1 MEQPKITLMAL
12 NFDPVIPPFSPCQSS
27 SRPNHTRGRATA
39 MAAQFLLR
47 SMVLLAILACLSLAM
62 PATAAAV
69 PQPEPE
75 VKPSDTD
82 ALTIFRHGA
91 DAHGILAANWSTG
104 DACAGRWTGVAC
116 SADGR
121 RVTSLSLPSL
131 DLRGPLDPLSHLGEL
146 RALDLRGN
154 RLNGTLDALLLGVPN
169 LALLYL
175 SHNDLSG
182 EIPAA
187 VARLRGLLRV
197 DLADNSLSGPVPA
210 AALANLTGLLTLKL
224 QDNLLTGLLPDVAA
238 ALPHLAEFN
247 ASNNQ
252 LSGRV
257 PDAMRA
263 KFGLASFA
271 GNAGLCGPAP
281 PLPACSFLPREP
293 APTPPSV
300 PSSSSQSVVPSN
312 PAASS
317 SSSSV
322 ASSSPALATPESLRG
337 AGKGGLST
345 GAIAGIAVGNALV
358 FFALVSLLVACCC
371 CRRDGGGEPA
381 KKRKRRRRVGLE
393 EGDGAPFGH
402 HLKGEQPARPGSA
415 GRCSDGGDS
424 DGARSKLVFFG
435 VDGDGSECDGSDG
448 DGDSDGAAGRKAKRA
463 RAPASHQQQ
472 VRPSRFQL
480 EELLRASAE
489 MVGRG
494 SLGTVYRA
502 VLGDGRMV
510 AVKRLRDANPC
521 ARDEF
526 HRYMDL
532 IGRLRHPN
540 LVPLRAFYYAKQE
553 KLLIYDY
560 LPNGNLHD
568 RLHCHRM
575 SGEAPLDWTTR
586 VRLLL
591 GAARGLACIH
601 REYRASGV
609 PHGNVKSTNVL
620 IDKGGAARVADF
632 GLALLLSPAHA
643 IARLGGY
650 MAPEQADGKRLSQEA
665 DVYSF
670 GVLVLEALTGK
681 APAQHLPPLPD
692 AGGGGGD
699 AAQRRDKK
707 GGAAAT
713 AAAVSLP
720 EWVRSV
726 VREEWTA
733 EVFDVELLRYRDIEE
748 EMVAMLHV
756 GLACVAQRPEQR
768 PAMADVVRMIE
779 SVPVDQSPMPEED
792 RDVSVT
798 SPSIGIT
805 TDDGDG
811 RLSY

>member
-1 MEQPKITLMAL
+1 MA
-12 NFDPVIPPFSPCQSS
+12 F
-27 SRPNHTRGRATA
+27 
-39 MAAQFLLR
+39 
-47 SMVLLAILACLSLAM
+47 LACLSLA
-62 PATAAAV
+62 AAAAAGAV

-104 DACAGRWTGVAC
+104 DACAGRWTGVGC

-131 DLRGPLDPLSHLGEL
+131 DLRGPLDPLSHLAEL

-154 RLNGTLDALLLGVPN
+154 RLNGTLDALLRGVPN
-169 LALLYL
+169 LVLLYL
-175 SHNDLSG
+175 SHNDISG
-182 EIPAA
+182 AIPDAI
-187 VARLRGLLRV
+187 ARLPRLVRV
-197 DLADNSLSGPVPA
+197 DVADNSLSGPIPA
-210 AALANLTGLLTLKL
+210 AAALGKLTGLLTLKL
-224 QDNLLTGLLPDVAA
+224 QDNLLTGLLPDVTA
-238 ALPHLAEFN
+238 ALPRLAEFN

-263 KFGLASFA
+263 RFGLASFA

-281 PLPACSFLPREP
+281 PLPPCSFLPREP
-293 APTPPSV
+293 APTPPSSV
-300 PSSSSQSVVPSN
+300 PSSLVPSN

-317 SSSSV
+317 TV
-322 ASSSPALATPESLRG
+322 ASSSPALATPESL
-337 AGKGGLST
+337 GKAGLSP
-345 GAIAGIAVGNALV
+345 GAIAGIAVGNALF
-358 FFALVSLLVACCC
+358 FFALASLLVACCC
-371 CRRDGGGEPA
+371 CGKGSGEPGGA
-381 KKRKRRRRVGLE
+381 KKRKRRGRVGLE
-393 EGDGAPFGH
+393 DGDGMLFGH

-415 GRCSDGGDS
+415 GRGSDGGDS

-435 VDGDGSECDGSDG
+435 ADE
-448 DGDSDGAAGRKAKRA
+448 RR
-463 RAPASHQQQ
+463 
-472 VRPSRFQL
+472 SRFQL

-532 IGRLRHPN
+532 IGRLRHPH

-568 RLHCHRM
+568 RLHGHKM
-575 SGEAPLDWTTR
+575 TGESALDWTTR

-601 REYRASGV
+601 REYRTSGV
-609 PHGNVKSTNVL
+609 PHGNIKSTNVL
-620 IDKGGAARVADF
+620 LDAGGAARVADF

-650 MAPEQADGKRLSQEA
+650 MAPEQADNKRLSQEA

-670 GVLVLEALTGK
+670 GVLVLEALTGRSP
-681 APAQHLPPLPD
+681 AAQHPHPLPD
-692 AGGGGGD
+692 AAD
-699 AAQRRDKK
+699 AQRRDKK
-707 GGAAAT
+707 SSAAA
-713 AAAVSLP
+713 AASLP

-756 GLACVAQRPEQR
+756 ALACVAPQPEQR
-768 PAMADVVRMIE
+768 PSIGDVVRMIE

-792 RDVSVT
+792 DRDVSVT
-798 SPSIGIT
+798 SPSIGVT
-805 TDDGDG
+805 TDDGGG

>member
-1 MEQPKITLMAL
+1 MPILL
-12 NFDPVIPPFSPCQSS
+12 HSPPRRHPRPQLPSS
-27 SRPNHTRGRATA
+27 A
-39 MAAQFLLR
+39 MSVRFLLH
-47 SMVLLAILACLSLAM
+47 SAAFLAILAAAT
-62 PATAAAV
+62 PAALPEPEPV
-69 PQPEPE
+69 PEPE

-91 DAHGILAANWSTG
+91 DAHGILSANWSTG
-104 DACAGRWTGVAC
+104 DACAGRWLGVGC
-116 SADGR
+116 SPDGR
-121 RVTSLSLPSL
+121 RVTSLTLPSL

-154 RLNGTLDALLLGVPN
+154 RLHGTLDSLLRGTPGLV
-169 LALLYL
+169 LLYL
-175 SHNDLSG
+175 SRNDVSG
-182 EIPAA
+182 PVPADA
-187 VARLRGLLRV
+187 LACLTRLVRL
-197 DLADNSLSGPVPA
+197 DLADNSLSGGIPSA
-210 AALANLTGLLTLKL
+210 AVFAGLTALVTLRL

-238 ALPHLAEFN
+238 ALPRLAEFN
-247 ASNNQ
+247 VSNNQ

-257 PDAMRA
+257 PDAMHAR
-263 KFGLASFA
+263 FGVAAFA
-271 GNAGLCGPAP
+271 GNAGLCGPAL
-281 PLPACSFLPREP
+281 PLPPCSFLPREP
-293 APTPPSV
+293 APMPPS
-300 PSSSSQSVVPSN
+300 SSVVPSN

-317 SSSSV
+317 SV
-322 ASSSPALATPESLRG
+322 ATSSPALATPESLGG
-337 AGKGGLST
+337 ARNRNKGGLSP
-345 GAIAGIAVGNALV
+345 GAVAGIAVGNAL
-358 FFALVSLLVACCC
+358 FFLALASLLVACCC
-371 CRRDGGGEPA
+371 CGRGNGGEPA
-381 KKRKRRRRVGLE
+381 AAKKRKKRGRVGLE
-393 EGDGAPFGH
+393 DGGGALFG
-402 HLKGEQPARPGSA
+402 HLKGEQQQPGRP
-415 GRCSDGGDS
+415 CSDGGDS

-435 VDGDGSECDGSDG
+435 TDGGEAGEDEDD
-448 DGDSDGAAGRKAKRA
+448 DSDGSAAG
-463 RAPASHQQQ
+463 APLTSHLQQQ
-472 VRPSRFQL
+472 GRRGSRFQL

-532 IGRLRHPN
+532 IGRLRHPH
-540 LVPLRAFYYAKQE
+540 LVPLRAFYYARQE

-568 RLHCHRM
+568 RVHGHKM
-575 SGEAPLDWTTR
+575 SGESALDWTTR

-601 REYRASGV
+601 REYRTSGV

-620 IDKGGAARVADF
+620 IDKDGAARVADF

-650 MAPEQADGKRLSQEA
+650 MAPEQADNKRLSQEA

-681 APAQHLPPLPD
+681 APAQHLQPAAPAPPD
-692 AGGGGGD
+692 AH
-699 AAQRRDKK
+699 KE
-707 GGAAAT
+707 GAAAGVT
-713 AAAVSLP
+713 AMSLP

-748 EMVAMLHV
+748 EMVALLHV
-756 GLACVAQRPEQR
+756 ALACVAPRPDQRPS
-768 PAMADVVRMIE
+768 MGDVVRMIE
-779 SVPVDQSPMPEED
+779 SVPVEQSPAPEEED

-798 SPSIGIT
+798 SPSVGVT

-811 RLSY
+811 RLSIRCPAQILCSCV

>member
-1 MEQPKITLMAL
+1 MAML
-12 NFDPVIPPFSPCQSS
+12 L
-27 SRPNHTRGRATA
+27 
-39 MAAQFLLR
+39 LLR
-47 SMVLLAILACLSLAM
+47 SLEFLAIMAVASSLAM
-62 PATAAAV
+62 PVAAAAAV

-82 ALTIFRHGA
+82 ALTIFRNGA
-91 DAHGILAANWSTG
+91 DAHGILAANWSTSN
-104 DACAGRWTGVAC
+104 ACAGGWIGVGC
-116 SADGR
+116 SGDGR

-154 RLNGTLDALLLGVPN
+154 RLNGTLDTLLLGVPN
-169 LALLYL
+169 LKLLYL
-175 SHNDLSG
+175 SHNDISG
-182 EIPAA
+182 AIPDAI
-187 VARLRGLLRV
+187 ARLLRLLRL
-197 DLADNSLSGPVPA
+197 DLADNSLRGAIPA

-224 QDNLLTGLLPDVAA
+224 QDNLLTGLLPDVTA
-238 ALPHLAEFN
+238 ALPRLAEFN

-271 GNAGLCGPAP
+271 GNAGLCGLAP
-281 PLPACSFLPREP
+281 PLPACSFMPREP
-293 APTPPSV
+293 APTSPSV
-300 PSSSSQSVVPSN
+300 PSSQQSVVPSN

-317 SSSSV
+317 SSV
-322 ASSSPALATPESLRG
+322 ASSSPALAKPESQSRDG
-337 AGKGGLST
+337 PSKGGLST
-345 GAIAGIAVGNALV
+345 GAIAGIVVGNAL
-358 FFALVSLLVACCC
+358 FLFAMLSLLVAYCCC
-371 CRRDGGGEPA
+371 STTGGESGGEPP
-381 KKRKRRRRVGLE
+381 KKRKRGGRVGLE
-393 EGDGAPFGH
+393 DDDDGGMFGH
-402 HLKGEQPARPGSA
+402 GKGVQPGRPGSA
-415 GRCSDGGDS
+415 GMRSDDGGDS

-435 VDGDGSECDGSDG
+435 VDGGEDDDDDGGGSD
-448 DGDSDGAAGRKAKRA
+448 SSAGRRA
-463 RAPASHQQQ
+463 TGGGWTAAPHQPQGG
-472 VRPSRFQL
+472 RRRSRFAL

-502 VLGDGRMV
+502 VLSDGRMV

-568 RLHCHRM
+568 RLHGHRM
-575 SGEAPLDWTTR
+575 SGESPLDWTTR

-591 GAARGLACIH
+591 GAARGLACVH
-601 REYRASGV
+601 REYRTSAI

-620 IDKGGAARVADF
+620 LDKNGVACVADF

-650 MAPEQADGKRLSQEA
+650 IAPEQEDNKRLSQEA

-681 APAQHLPPLPD
+681 VPAQYPQPSPVAAAD
-692 AGGGGGD
+692 AAGD
-699 AAQRRDKK
+699 AQRKDKRCS
-707 GGAAAT
+707 T
-713 AAAVSLP
+713 VVSLP

-733 EVFDVELLRYRDIEE
+733 EVFDVELLRYKDIEE

-756 GLACVAQRPEQR
+756 ALACVTPQPEQR
-768 PAMADVVRMIE
+768 PSMADVVRMIE
-779 SVPVDQSPMPEED
+779 SIPVDQSPFLEED
-792 RDVSVT
+792 RDIST
-798 SPSIGIT
+798 MSPSIGIT

-811 RLSY
+811 RLSC

>member
-1 MEQPKITLMAL
+1 M
-12 NFDPVIPPFSPCQSS
+12 PV
-27 SRPNHTRGRATA
+27 R
-39 MAAQFLLR
+39 FLQLH
-47 SMVLLAILACLSLAM
+47 SMGFLLAILAACLSLTL
-62 PATAAAV
+62 PTTAAEV

-82 ALTIFRHGA
+82 ALTIFRRGA
-91 DAHGILAANWSTG
+91 DAHGILAANWTTG
-104 DACAGRWTGVAC
+104 DACAGRWTGVTC

-121 RVTSLSLPSL
+121 RVVALSLPSL
-131 DLRGPLDPLSHLGEL
+131 DLRGPLDPLGHLAEL

-154 RLNGTLDALLLGVPN
+154 RLNGTLDALLRGAPN

-175 SHNDLSG
+175 SRNEVSG
-182 EIPAA
+182 EIPSAA
-187 VARLRGLLRV
+187 VARLVRLARL
-197 DLADNSLSGPVPA
+197 DLADNSLRGPVPPP
-210 AALANLTGLLTLKL
+210 AALAKLRGLLTLRI
-224 QDNLLTGLLPDVAA
+224 QDNLLTGPVPDLAA
-238 ALPHLAEFN
+238 ALPGLAEFN

-263 KFGLASFA
+263 RFGASSFT

-281 PLPACSFLPREP
+281 PLRPCSFLPNQP
-293 APTPPSV
+293 APTPPSSV
-300 PSSSSQSVVPSN
+300 AASSVVPSN

-317 SSSSV
+317 SDSV
-322 ASSSPALATPESLRG
+322 ASSSPALATPESLSG
-337 AGKGGLST
+337 AGNGKQGGLSP
-345 GAIAGIAVGNALV
+345 GAIAGIAAGNAL
-358 FFALVSLLVACCC
+358 FFLALASLLVVCCC
-371 CRRDGGGEPA
+371 CRQQGN
-381 KKRKRRRRVGLE
+381 KKRTRRRGRVGLE
-393 EGDGAPFGH
+393 DGGLFGGHTMKGD
-402 HLKGEQPARPGSA
+402 QPHRLGSA
-415 GRCSDGGDS
+415 GMCSDGGDS

-435 VDGDGSECDGSDG
+435 ADD
-448 DGDSDGAAGRKAKRA
+448 DGAADDDGGRDDGLALTTHLRE
-463 RAPASHQQQ
+463 RTQ
-472 VRPSRFQL
+472 RWSRFQL

-502 VLGDGRMV
+502 ALGDGRMV

-532 IGRLRHPN
+532 IGRLRHPH

-568 RLHCHRM
+568 RLHGV
-575 SGEAPLDWTTR
+575 SGREAPLDWTTR

-601 REYRASGV
+601 GEYRASGI
-609 PHGNVKSTNVL
+609 PHGNIKSTNIL
-620 IDKGGAARVADF
+620 LDKDGAARVADF

-650 MAPEQADGKRLSQEA
+650 MAPEQSGNNKRLSQEA

-670 GVLVLEALTGK
+670 GVLVLETLTGK
-681 APAQHLPPLPD
+681 SPTTAQHLQAPPPVPD
-692 AGGGGGD
+692 ANNP
-699 AAQRRDKK
+699 RSKK
-707 GGAAAT
+707 G
-713 AAAVSLP
+713 VMSLP

-756 GLACVAQRPEQR
+756 GLACVAEVPEQR
-768 PAMADVVRMIE
+768 PVMEDVVRMVE
-779 SVPVDQSPMPEED
+779 SVPVDQSPAPED

-798 SPSIGIT
+798 SPSVGVT
-805 TDDGDG
+805 TDDGGGDG
-811 RLSY
+811 RLSYY

>member
-1 MEQPKITLMAL
+1 MAL
-12 NFDPVIPPFSPCQSS
+12 
-27 SRPNHTRGRATA
+27 R
-39 MAAQFLLR
+39 FLVV
-47 SMVLLAILACLSLAM
+47 MGFFF
-62 PATAAAV
+62 AAAAAAAA
-69 PQPEPE
+69 PRPEPE

-82 ALTIFRHGA
+82 ALAMFRRAA
-91 DAHGILAANWSTG
+91 DAHGILAGNWTTP
-104 DACAGRWTGVAC
+104 DACAGRWTGVGC
-116 SADGR
+116 SSDGR
-121 RVTSLSLPSL
+121 RVTSLSLASL
-131 DLRGPLDPLSHLGEL
+131 DLRGSLDPLSHLGEL

-154 RLNGTLDALLLGVPN
+154 RLNGTLDALLRGAPN
-169 LALLYL
+169 LRLLYL
-175 SHNDLSG
+175 SRNDLSG
-182 EIPAA
+182 A
-187 VARLRGLLRV
+187 VPDALARLAGLVRL
-197 DLADNSLSGPVPA
+197 DLADNSLRGPIPA
-210 AALANLTGLLTLKL
+210 AALANLTALLTLRL

-238 ALPHLAEFN
+238 ALPRLADFN

-257 PDAMRA
+257 PDAVRA

-271 GNAGLCGPAP
+271 GNAGLCGLAP
-281 PLPACSFLPREP
+281 PLPSCSFVPREP
-293 APTPPSV
+293 APTSPSATT
-300 PSSSSQSVVPSN
+300 PDSPSSQSVVPSN

-322 ASSSPALATPESLRG
+322 ASSSPALATPEG
-337 AGKGGLST
+337 GTAKGGLST
-345 GAIAGIAVGNALV
+345 GAIAGIAVGNGLFLLAL
-358 FFALVSLLVACCC
+358 LSLLVAYCCC
-371 CRRDGGGEPA
+371 STGGGSETA
-381 KKRKRRRRVGLE
+381 KKRKRGGRVGLE
-393 EGDGAPFGH
+393 DGDGGIFG
-402 HLKGEQPARPGSA
+402 KGMQPARPGSA

-435 VDGDGSECDGSDG
+435 VDGEGGGNDDADDDDGGSD
-448 DGDSDGAAGRKAKRA
+448 SSAGRRA
-463 RAPASHQQQ
+463 SGGWASQQQ
-472 VRPSRFQL
+472 GRRSKFEL

-502 VLGDGRMV
+502 ALGDGRMV

-553 KLLIYDY
+553 KLLIYDC

-568 RLHCHRM
+568 RLHGHQM
-575 SGEAPLDWTTR
+575 SGETPLDWTTR

-601 REYRASGV
+601 REYRDSAI

-620 IDKGGAARVADF
+620 LDKNGDACVADF

-650 MAPEQADGKRLSQEA
+650 IAPEQAGDHKRLSQEA

-681 APAQHLPPLPD
+681 VPAQHLQQLPD
-692 AGGGGGD
+692 AAGGHG
-699 AAQRRDKK
+699 QRKDKQ
-707 GGAAAT
+707 
-713 AAAVSLP
+713 AAVSLP

-733 EVFDVELLRYRDIEE
+733 EVFDVELLRYKNIEE
-748 EMVAMLHV
+748 EMVAVLHIA
-756 GLACVAQRPEQR
+756 LACVALLPEQR
-768 PAMADVVRMIE
+768 PSMDDVVKMIE
-779 SVPVDQSPMPEED
+779 SVPVDQSPLPEED
-792 RDVSVT
+792 ISM

-805 TDDGDG
+805 TDDG
-811 RLSY
+811 LSY

>member
-1 MEQPKITLMAL
+1 MAL
-12 NFDPVIPPFSPCQSS
+12 
-27 SRPNHTRGRATA
+27 
-39 MAAQFLLR
+39 QFLAR
-47 SMVLLAILACLSLAM
+47 SMGFLAILACLSLAM
-62 PATAAAV
+62 PAAAAAGAAAATV

-91 DAHGILAANWSTG
+91 DAHGILAANWSSG
-104 DACAGRWTGVAC
+104 DACAGRWTGVGC

-121 RVTSLSLPSL
+121 RVTSLALPSL
-131 DLRGPLDPLSHLGEL
+131 DLRGPLDPLSHLAEL

-154 RLNGTLDALLLGVPN
+154 RLNGTLDALLRGAPN
-169 LALLYL
+169 LVLLYL
-175 SHNDLSG
+175 SHNDISG
-182 EIPAA
+182 AIPDA
-187 VARLRGLLRV
+187 VARLPRLVRV
-197 DLADNSLSGPVPA
+197 DLADNSLSGPIPA
-210 AALANLTGLLTLKL
+210 AALGKLTGLLTLKL
-224 QDNLLTGLLPDVAA
+224 QDNLLTGLLPGVTA
-238 ALPHLAEFN
+238 ALPRLAEFN

-263 KFGLASFA
+263 RFGLASFA

-281 PLPACSFLPREP
+281 PLPPCSFLPREP
-293 APTPPSV
+293 APIPPSSV
-300 PSSSSQSVVPSN
+300 PSSMVPSN
-312 PAASS
+312 PAA
-317 SSSSV
+317 SSSV
-322 ASSSPALATPESLRG
+322 ASSSPALATPESLGG
-337 AGKGGLST
+337 AGKGGLRP
-345 GAIAGIAVGNALV
+345 GAIAGIAVGNALF
-358 FFALVSLLVACCC
+358 FFALASLLVACCC
-371 CRRDGGGEPA
+371 CGRGSGGEPAA
-381 KKRKRRRRVGLE
+381 KKRKRRGRVGLE
-393 EGDGAPFGH
+393 DGDGALFG

-435 VDGDGSECDGSDG
+435 ADGEGGDDGG
-448 DGDSDGAAGRKAKRA
+448 GDSDGSAGGRPRGG
-463 RAPASHQQQ
+463 APLTSHLQE
-472 VRPSRFQL
+472 RRSRFQL

-521 ARDEF
+521 AREEF

-532 IGRLRHPN
+532 IGRLRHPH

-568 RLHCHRM
+568 RLHGHKM
-575 SGEAPLDWTTR
+575 TGESPLDWTTR

-601 REYRASGV
+601 REYRTSGV
-609 PHGNVKSTNVL
+609 PHGNIKSTNVL
-620 IDKGGAARVADF
+620 LDKGGAARVADF

-650 MAPEQADGKRLSQEA
+650 MAPEQADNKRLSQEA

-670 GVLVLEALTGK
+670 GVLVLEALTGRS
-681 APAQHLPPLPD
+681 PATQHPHPLPD
-692 AGGGGGD
+692 AAD
-699 AAQRRDKK
+699 AQRRDKRS
-707 GGAAAT
+707 GAAA
-713 AAAVSLP
+713 SLP

-756 GLACVAQRPEQR
+756 ALACVAPQPEQR
-768 PAMADVVRMIE
+768 PSMGDVVRMIE

-798 SPSIGIT
+798 SPSIGVT
-805 TDDGDG
+805 TDDGGG

>member
-1 MEQPKITLMAL
+1 MAVL
-12 NFDPVIPPFSPCQSS
+12 LRFLVFFL
-27 SRPNHTRGRATA
+27 ATA
-39 MAAQFLLR
+39 
-47 SMVLLAILACLSLAM
+47 ACLSSSLAM
-62 PATAAAV
+62 PAAVAAAAV

-75 VKPSDTD
+75 PEAKPSDTD

-91 DAHGILAANWSTG
+91 DAHGILASNWSTG
-104 DACAGRWTGVAC
+104 DACAGRWTGVGC
-116 SADGR
+116 SPDGR
-121 RVTSLSLPSL
+121 RVTSLALPSL
-131 DLRGPLDPLSHLGEL
+131 DLRGPLDPLSHLAEL

-154 RLNGTLDALLLGVPN
+154 RLNGTLDALLRGAPN
-169 LALLYL
+169 LVLLYL
-175 SHNDLSG
+175 SRNDVSG
-182 EIPAA
+182 AVPDA
-187 VARLRGLLRV
+187 VAGLARLARL
-197 DLADNSLSGPVPA
+197 DLADNSLSGAIPA
-210 AALANLTGLLTLKL
+210 AALARLTGLLTLKL
-224 QDNLLTGLLPDVAA
+224 QDNLLTGSLPDVAA
-238 ALPHLAEFN
+238 ALPRLAEFN

-257 PDAMRA
+257 PDAVRA

-281 PLPACSFLPREP
+281 PLPPCSFLPREP
-293 APTPPSV
+293 ARTPPSSV
-300 PSSSSQSVVPSN
+300 PSVVPSN
-312 PAASS
+312 PAASAS

-322 ASSSPALATPESLRG
+322 ASSSPALATPESLG
-337 AGKGGLST
+337 KAGKGGLSP
-345 GAIAGIAVGNALV
+345 GAIAGIVVANAL
-358 FFALVSLLVACCC
+358 FFLALASLLVACCC
-371 CRRDGGGEPA
+371 CGRGGGGDPAAA
-381 KKRKRRRRVGLE
+381 KKRKRRGRVGLE
-393 EGDGAPFGH
+393 DGDGALFG
-402 HLKGEQPARPGSA
+402 HLKGEEPARPGSA
-415 GRCSDGGDS
+415 GVCSDGGDS

-435 VDGDGSECDGSDG
+435 ADGEDG
-448 DGDSDGAAGRKAKRA
+448 DGDSDGSAGGGRAKGG
-463 RAPASHQQQ
+463 APLTSHLQE
-472 VRPSRFQL
+472 RRGRFQL

-521 ARDEF
+521 AREDF

-532 IGRLRHPN
+532 IGRLRHPH
-540 LVPLRAFYYAKQE
+540 LVPLRAFYYARQE

-568 RLHCHRM
+568 RLHGHKM
-575 SGEAPLDWTTR
+575 SGASPLDWTTR

-620 IDKGGAARVADF
+620 LDKDGAARVADF

-650 MAPEQADGKRLSQEA
+650 MAPEQAGDKRLSQEA

-681 APAQHLPPLPD
+681 APAQHLQPSPPD
-692 AGGGGGD
+692 AAD
-699 AAQRRDKK
+699 AAAQRRDKK
-707 GGAAAT
+707 ASAAM
-713 AAAVSLP
+713 SLP

-756 GLACVAQRPEQR
+756 ALACVVPQPDQRPS
-768 PAMADVVRMIE
+768 MGDVVRMIE

>member
-1 MEQPKITLMAL
+1 MS
-12 NFDPVIPPFSPCQSS
+12 V
-27 SRPNHTRGRATA
+27 R
-39 MAAQFLLR
+39 FLLR
-47 SMVLLAILACLSLAM
+47 SAAFLAILAA
-62 PATAAAV
+62 ATPTPSADV
-69 PQPEPE
+69 PQPVPEPE

-91 DAHGILAANWSTG
+91 DAHGILSSNWSTG
-104 DACAGRWTGVAC
+104 DACTGHWLGVGC

-121 RVTSLSLPSL
+121 RVTSLTLPSL
-131 DLRGPLDPLSHLGEL
+131 DLRGPLDPLSHLAEL

-154 RLNGTLDALLLGVPN
+154 RLNGTLDALLRGAPGLV
-169 LALLYL
+169 LLYL
-175 SHNDLSG
+175 SRNDVSG
-182 EIPAA
+182 RVPADA
-187 VARLRGLLRV
+187 LARLTRLVRL
-197 DLADNSLSGPVPA
+197 DLADNSLSGGVPSA
-210 AALANLTGLLTLKL
+210 AALAGLTALVTLRL
-224 QDNLLTGLLPDVAA
+224 QDNLLTGLVPDVAA
-238 ALPHLAEFN
+238 ALPRLAEFN

-263 KFGLASFA
+263 RFGLASFA
-271 GNAGLCGPAP
+271 GNAGLCGAAP
-281 PLPACSFLPREP
+281 PLPPCSFLPREP
-293 APTPPSV
+293 APTPPS
-300 PSSSSQSVVPSN
+300 SSVLPSVVPSN
-312 PAASS
+312 PAA
-317 SSSSV
+317 SSSV
-322 ASSSPALATPESLRG
+322 ASSSPALATPESLGGARG
-337 AGKGGLST
+337 RSKGGLSP
-345 GAIAGIAVGNALV
+345 GAVAGIAVGNAL
-358 FFALVSLLVACCC
+358 FFLALASLLVACCC
-371 CRRDGGGEPA
+371 CGRGGGDGEPAAA
-381 KKRKRRRRVGLE
+381 KKRKRRGRVGLE
-393 EGDGAPFGH
+393 DGGGGGALFG
-402 HLKGEQPARPGSA
+402 HLKGEQQQPGRPGSA

-435 VDGDGSECDGSDG
+435 ADGGEDDDDDG
-448 DGDSDGAAGRKAKRA
+448 DGDSDGSAAG
-463 RAPASHQQQ
+463 APLTSHLQQQ
-472 VRPSRFQL
+472 GRQRGSCRFQL

-502 VLGDGRMV
+502 VLSDGRMV

-532 IGRLRHPN
+532 IGRLRHPH
-540 LVPLRAFYYAKQE
+540 LVPLRAFYYARQE

-568 RLHCHRM
+568 RLHGTVTVPSPATLFAASHCRCVIDLDLTRINRDDDDDAGHKM
-575 SGEAPLDWTTR
+575 SGESALDWTTR

-601 REYRASGV
+601 REYRTSGV

-620 IDKGGAARVADF
+620 IDKDGAARVADF

-650 MAPEQADGKRLSQEA
+650 MAPEQADNKRLSQES

-670 GVLVLEALTGK
+670 GVLILEALTGK
-681 APAQHLPPLPD
+681 APAQHLHPP
-692 AGGGGGD
+692 
-699 AAQRRDKK
+699 AAAPPEAHKK
-707 GGAAAT
+707 GAGT
-713 AAAVSLP
+713 AMGLP

-748 EMVAMLHV
+748 EMVALLHV
-756 GLACVAQRPEQR
+756 ALACVAPRQDQRPS
-768 PAMADVVRMIE
+768 MGDVVRMIE
-779 SVPVDQSPMPEED
+779 SVPVEQSPAPEEED

-798 SPSIGIT
+798 SPSIGVT

-811 RLSY
+811 GRLSSY

>member
-1 MEQPKITLMAL
+1 MAVQP
-12 NFDPVIPPFSPCQSS
+12 
-27 SRPNHTRGRATA
+27 
-39 MAAQFLLR
+39 LLR
-47 SMVLLAILACLSLAM
+47 SMGFLACLSLAM
-62 PATAAAV
+62 PLAAAAAPV

-104 DACAGRWTGVAC
+104 DACSGRWAGVVC
-116 SADGR
+116 SADSR

-154 RLNGTLDALLLGVPN
+154 RLNGTLDALLRGGVPN
-169 LALLYL
+169 LVLLYL
-175 SHNDLSG
+175 SHNDISG
-182 EIPAA
+182 AIPDSIALLPRL
-187 VARLRGLLRV
+187 ARL
-197 DLADNSLSGPVPA
+197 DLADNSLSGPIPA
-210 AALANLTGLLTLKL
+210 AALGKLAGLLTLKL
-224 QDNLLTGLLPDVAA
+224 QDNLLTGLLPDVTA
-238 ALPHLAEFN
+238 ALPRLAEFN

-263 KFGLASFA
+263 RFGLASFA

-281 PLPACSFLPREP
+281 PLPPCAFLPREP
-293 APTPPSV
+293 APTPPSSMV
-300 PSSSSQSVVPSN
+300 LPSN
-312 PAASS
+312 PAA
-317 SSSSV
+317 SSSV
-322 ASSSPALATPESLRG
+322 ASSSPALATPESPLGG
-337 AGKGGLST
+337 AGNGKSGLSP
-345 GAIAGIAVGNALV
+345 GAIAGIAVGNVLF
-358 FFALVSLLVACCC
+358 FFALASLLVACCC
-371 CRRDGGGEPA
+371 CGRGGGEPAAA
-381 KKRKRRRRVGLE
+381 KKRKRRGRVGLE
-393 EGDGAPFGH
+393 DGDGALFG

-435 VDGDGSECDGSDG
+435 ADGEGGEDDD
-448 DGDSDGAAGRKAKRA
+448 DSDGRGG
-463 RAPASHQQQ
+463 APLTSHLQERQG
-472 VRPSRFQL
+472 SRFQL

-502 VLGDGRMV
+502 ALGDGRMV

-521 ARDEF
+521 AREEF

-532 IGRLRHPN
+532 IGRLRHPH

-568 RLHCHRM
+568 RLHGHKM
-575 SGEAPLDWTTR
+575 TGEAALDWATR

-601 REYRASGV
+601 GEYRASGV
-609 PHGNVKSTNVL
+609 PHGNVKSSNVL
-620 IDKGGAARVADF
+620 LDAGGAARVADF

-650 MAPEQADGKRLSQEA
+650 MAPEQAENKRLSQEA

-670 GVLVLEALTGK
+670 GVLVLEALTGRSP
-681 APAQHLPPLPD
+681 AAQHPHPLPE
-692 AGGGGGD
+692 G
-699 AAQRRDKK
+699 KK
-707 GGAAAT
+707 SSGAAA
-713 AAAVSLP
+713 AAAAGSLP

-756 GLACVAQRPEQR
+756 ALACVATRPEQR
-768 PAMADVVRMIE
+768 PSMGDVVRMIE

-798 SPSIGIT
+798 SPSMGAT
-805 TDDGDG
+805 TDDGGG

>member
-1 MEQPKITLMAL
+1 MAML
-12 NFDPVIPPFSPCQSS
+12 LFRSLGFLTI
-27 SRPNHTRGRATA
+27 
-39 MAAQFLLR
+39 MAA
-47 SMVLLAILACLSLAM
+47 ALSLAM
-62 PATAAAV
+62 AAAAV

-82 ALTIFRHGA
+82 ALTIFRNGA
-91 DAHGILAANWSTG
+91 DAHGILAANWSTSN
-104 DACAGRWTGVAC
+104 ACAGSWIGVGC
-116 SADGR
+116 SANGR
-121 RVTSLSLPSL
+121 RVTSLTLPSL

-154 RLNGTLDALLLGVPN
+154 RLNGTLDTLLLGVPN
-169 LALLYL
+169 LKLLYL

-182 EIPAA
+182 AIPDTI
-187 VARLRGLLRV
+187 ARLLRLLRV
-197 DLADNSLSGPVPA
+197 DLADNSLRGPIPV
-210 AALANLTGLLTLKL
+210 AALANLTALLTLKL
-224 QDNLLTGLLPDVAA
+224 QDNLLSGLLPDVTTV
-238 ALPHLAEFN
+238 LPRLAEFN

-271 GNAGLCGPAP
+271 GNAGLCGLAP

-293 APTPPSV
+293 APTSPSV
-300 PSSSSQSVVPSN
+300 PSSQQSVVPSN

-322 ASSSPALATPESLRG
+322 ASSSPALATPESRNG
-337 AGKGGLST
+337 VGKGGLST
-345 GAIAGIAVGNALV
+345 GAIAGIVVGNAL
-358 FFALVSLLVACCC
+358 FLFAMLSLLVAYCCC
-371 CRRDGGGEPA
+371 STGGSGDEPP
-381 KKRKRRRRVGLE
+381 KKRKRGGRVGLE
-393 EGDGAPFGH
+393 DEDSGLFGH
-402 HLKGEQPARPGSA
+402 GKGVQPGRPGSA
-415 GRCSDGGDS
+415 GMRSDDGGDS

-435 VDGDGSECDGSDG
+435 VDGDGGEDDDGGGSD
-448 DGDSDGAAGRKAKRA
+448 SSAGRRA
-463 RAPASHQQQ
+463 NGGWTASAHQQQ
-472 VRPSRFQL
+472 GRRRSRFAL

-502 VLGDGRMV
+502 VLSDGRMV

-568 RLHCHRM
+568 RLHGHRM
-575 SGEAPLDWTTR
+575 SGESPLDWTTR

-601 REYRASGV
+601 HEYRTSAI
-609 PHGNVKSTNVL
+609 PHGNIKSTNVL
-620 IDKGGAARVADF
+620 LDKNGVACIADF

-650 MAPEQADGKRLSQEA
+650 MAPEQEDNKRLSQEA

-681 APAQHLPPLPD
+681 VPAQHPQPMPVVD
-692 AGGGGGD
+692 TD
-699 AAQRRDKK
+699 VQRKDKRCS
-707 GGAAAT
+707 T
-713 AAAVSLP
+713 VVSLP

-733 EVFDVELLRYRDIEE
+733 EVFDVELLRYKDIEE

-756 GLACVAQRPEQR
+756 ALACVTLQPEQR
-768 PAMADVVRMIE
+768 PSMADVVRMIE
-779 SVPVDQSPMPEED
+779 SIPVDQSPFPEED
-792 RDVSVT
+792 RDISM

-811 RLSY
+811 RLSC

>member
-1 MEQPKITLMAL
+1 MA
-12 NFDPVIPPFSPCQSS
+12 VQQS
-27 SRPNHTRGRATA
+27 
-39 MAAQFLLR
+39 LLR
-47 SMVLLAILACLSLAM
+47 SMGFFLACLSLAM
-62 PATAAAV
+62 PAAAAAATV

-91 DAHGILAANWSTG
+91 DAHGILSANWSTG
-104 DACAGRWTGVAC
+104 DACAGRWTGVVC

-131 DLRGPLDPLSHLGEL
+131 DLRGPLDPLSHLTEL

-154 RLNGTLDALLLGVPN
+154 RLNGTLDALLGGGVPN
-169 LALLYL
+169 LVLLYL
-175 SHNDLSG
+175 SHNDISG
-182 EIPAA
+182 GIPDSIAKLT
-187 VARLRGLLRV
+187 RLARV
-197 DLADNSLSGPVPA
+197 DLADNSLSGPIPA
-210 AALANLTGLLTLKL
+210 AAALGKLPGLLTLKL
-224 QDNLLTGLLPDVAA
+224 QDNLLTGLLPDVTA
-238 ALPHLAEFN
+238 ALPGLAEFN

-263 KFGLASFA
+263 RFGLASFA
-271 GNAGLCGPAP
+271 GNAGLCGSAP
-281 PLPACSFLPREP
+281 PLPPCSFLPREP
-293 APTPPSV
+293 APTPPFSM
-300 PSSSSQSVVPSN
+300 VPSN
-312 PAASS
+312 PAA
-317 SSSSV
+317 SSSV
-322 ASSSPALATPESLRG
+322 ASSSPALATPESPLGG
-337 AGKGGLST
+337 AGNGKGGLSP
-345 GAIAGIAVGNALV
+345 GAIAGIAVGNVLF
-358 FFALVSLLVACCC
+358 FFALASLLVACCC
-371 CRRDGGGEPA
+371 CGRGGGGEPAAA
-381 KKRKRRRRVGLE
+381 KKRKRRGRVGLE
-393 EGDGAPFGH
+393 DGDGGELFG
-402 HLKGEQPARPGSA
+402 HLKGEQPARPGSV

-435 VDGDGSECDGSDG
+435 ADGEGGEDVDADGESDGSSGG
-448 DGDSDGAAGRKAKRA
+448 GRLRRPRGGA
-463 RAPASHQQQ
+463 PLTSHLQE
-472 VRPSRFQL
+472 RRSSRFQL

-502 VLGDGRMV
+502 ALGEGRMV

-521 ARDEF
+521 AREEF

-532 IGRLRHPN
+532 IGRLRHPH
-540 LVPLRAFYYAKQE
+540 LVPLRAFYYAKLE

-568 RLHCHRM
+568 RLHGHKM
-575 SGEAPLDWTTR
+575 TGEPALDWTTR

-601 REYRASGV
+601 GEYRASGV
-609 PHGNVKSTNVL
+609 PHGNVKSSNVL
-620 IDKGGAARVADF
+620 LDAGGGARVADF

-650 MAPEQADGKRLSQEA
+650 MAPEQAESKRLSQEA

-670 GVLVLEALTGK
+670 GVLVLEALTGRSP
-681 APAQHLPPLPD
+681 AAQHPHPLPE
-692 AGGGGGD
+692 G
-699 AAQRRDKK
+699 KK
-707 GGAAAT
+707 SSGAAA
-713 AAAVSLP
+713 AGSLP

-756 GLACVAQRPEQR
+756 ALACVATRPEQR
-768 PAMADVVRMIE
+768 PSMADVVRMIE
-779 SVPVDQSPMPEED
+779 SVPVDQSPMMPEED

-798 SPSIGIT
+798 SPSIGAT
-805 TDDGDG
+805 TDDGGG

>member
-1 MEQPKITLMAL
+1 MT
-12 NFDPVIPPFSPCQSS
+12 V
-27 SRPNHTRGRATA
+27 
-39 MAAQFLLR
+39 QFLLR
-47 SMVLLAILACLSLAM
+47 SMGFLACLSLAM
-62 PATAAAV
+62 PPVAAAAGTTV

-75 VKPSDTD
+75 VKPTDTD

-91 DAHGILAANWSTG
+91 DAHGILSANWSTG
-104 DACAGRWTGVAC
+104 DACSGRWTGVVC

-154 RLNGTLDALLLGVPN
+154 RLNGTLDALLRGGVPN
-169 LALLYL
+169 LVLLYL
-175 SHNDLSG
+175 SHNDISG
-182 EIPAA
+182 GIPDA
-187 VARLRGLLRV
+187 VARLPHLARL
-197 DLADNSLSGPVPA
+197 DLADNSLSGPIPA
-210 AALANLTGLLTLKL
+210 AALGKLAALLTLKL

-238 ALPHLAEFN
+238 ALPRLAEFN

-263 KFGLASFA
+263 RFGLASFA

-281 PLPACSFLPREP
+281 PLPPCAFLPREP
-293 APTPPSV
+293 APTPPS
-300 PSSSSQSVVPSN
+300 SSSMVPSN
-312 PAASS
+312 PAP

-322 ASSSPALATPESLRG
+322 ASSSPALATPESPLG
-337 AGKGGLST
+337 GGNGKGGLSP
-345 GAIAGIAVGNALV
+345 GAIAGIAVGNVLF
-358 FFALVSLLVACCC
+358 FFALASLLVACCC
-371 CRRDGGGEPA
+371 CGRGGAGGGEPA
-381 KKRKRRRRVGLE
+381 AAKKRRKRRGRVGLE
-393 EGDGAPFGH
+393 DGDGALFG

-435 VDGDGSECDGSDG
+435 ADGEGGED
-448 DGDSDGAAGRKAKRA
+448 DGDSDGSAVGGGAPLTSHLQGRPR
-463 RAPASHQQQ
+463 S
-472 VRPSRFQL
+472 SRFHFQL

-502 VLGDGRMV
+502 ALGDGRMV

-521 ARDEF
+521 AREEF

-532 IGRLRHPN
+532 IGRLRHPH

-568 RLHCHRM
+568 RLHGHKM
-575 SGEAPLDWTTR
+575 TGEAALDWATR
-586 VRLLL
+586 VRLLV
-591 GAARGLACIH
+591 GAARGVACIH
-601 REYRASGV
+601 GEYRASGV
-609 PHGNVKSTNVL
+609 PHGNVKSSNVL
-620 IDKGGAARVADF
+620 LDAGGAARVADF

-650 MAPEQADGKRLSQEA
+650 MAPEQAESKRLSQEA

-670 GVLVLEALTGK
+670 GVLVLEALTGRS
-681 APAQHLPPLPD
+681 PAAQQPLPVLD
-692 AGGGGGD
+692 G
-699 AAQRRDKK
+699 K
-707 GGAAAT
+707 
-713 AAAVSLP
+713 SLP

-756 GLACVAQRPEQR
+756 ALACVAPRPEQR
-768 PAMADVVRMIE
+768 PSMGDVVRMIE
-779 SVPVDQSPMPEED
+779 SVPVDQSPMMPDED

-798 SPSIGIT
+798 SPSVGAT
-805 TDDGDG
+805 TDDGGG

>member
-1 MEQPKITLMAL
+1 MAML
-12 NFDPVIPPFSPCQSS
+12 L
-27 SRPNHTRGRATA
+27 
-39 MAAQFLLR
+39 LLR
-47 SMVLLAILACLSLAM
+47 SLEFLAIMAVASSLAM
-62 PATAAAV
+62 PVAAAAAV

-82 ALTIFRHGA
+82 ALTIFRNGA
-91 DAHGILAANWSTG
+91 DAHGILAANWSTSN
-104 DACAGRWTGVAC
+104 ACAGGWIGVGC
-116 SADGR
+116 SGDGR

-154 RLNGTLDALLLGVPN
+154 RLNGTLDTLLLGVPN
-169 LALLYL
+169 LKLLYL
-175 SHNDLSG
+175 SHNDISG
-182 EIPAA
+182 AIPDAI
-187 VARLRGLLRV
+187 ARLLRLLRL
-197 DLADNSLSGPVPA
+197 DLADNSLRGAIPV

-224 QDNLLTGLLPDVAA
+224 QDNLLTGLLPDVTA
-238 ALPHLAEFN
+238 ALPRLAEFN

-271 GNAGLCGPAP
+271 GNAGLCGLAP
-281 PLPACSFLPREP
+281 PLPACSFMPREP
-293 APTPPSV
+293 APTSPSV
-300 PSSSSQSVVPSN
+300 PSSPQSVVPSN
-312 PAASS
+312 PAA

-322 ASSSPALATPESLRG
+322 ASSSPALATPESRDG
-337 AGKGGLST
+337 PGKGGLST
-345 GAIAGIAVGNALV
+345 GAIAGIVVGNAL
-358 FFALVSLLVACCC
+358 FLFAMLSLLVAYCCC
-371 CRRDGGGEPA
+371 STGGESGGEPP
-381 KKRKRRRRVGLE
+381 KKRKRGGRVGLE
-393 EGDGAPFGH
+393 DDDDGGMFGH
-402 HLKGEQPARPGSA
+402 GKGVQPGRPGSA
-415 GRCSDGGDS
+415 GMRSDDGGDS

-435 VDGDGSECDGSDG
+435 VDGGEDDDDDDGG
-448 DGDSDGAAGRKAKRA
+448 
-463 RAPASHQQQ
+463 
-472 VRPSRFQL
+472 
-480 EELLRASAE
+480 
-489 MVGRG
+489 
-494 SLGTVYRA
+494 RA
-502 VLGDGRMV
+502 VLSDGRMV

-568 RLHCHRM
+568 RLHGHRM
-575 SGEAPLDWTTR
+575 SGESPLDWTTR

-591 GAARGLACIH
+591 GAARGLACVH
-601 REYRASGV
+601 REYRTSAI

-620 IDKGGAARVADF
+620 LDKNGVACVADF

-650 MAPEQADGKRLSQEA
+650 IAPEQEDNKRLSQEA

-681 APAQHLPPLPD
+681 VPAQYPQPSPVV
-692 AGGGGGD
+692 AAD
-699 AAQRRDKK
+699 AAAADAQRKDKRCS
-707 GGAAAT
+707 T
-713 AAAVSLP
+713 AVSLP

-733 EVFDVELLRYRDIEE
+733 EVFDVELLRYKDIEE

-756 GLACVAQRPEQR
+756 ALACVTPQPEQR
-768 PAMADVVRMIE
+768 PSMADVVRMIE
-779 SVPVDQSPMPEED
+779 SIPVDQSPFPEED
-792 RDVSVT
+792 RDIST
-798 SPSIGIT
+798 MSPSIGIT

-811 RLSY
+811 RLSC

>member
-1 MEQPKITLMAL
+1 MAVEL
-12 NFDPVIPPFSPCQSS
+12 SLHS
-27 SRPNHTRGRATA
+27 H
-39 MAAQFLLR
+39 
-47 SMVLLAILACLSLAM
+47 SMGFLAILACLSLTM

-82 ALTIFRHGA
+82 ALTIFRHAA

-104 DACAGRWTGVAC
+104 DACAGRWTGVGC

-154 RLNGTLDALLLGVPN
+154 RLNGTLDTLLLGVPN
-169 LALLYL
+169 LVLLYL
-175 SHNDLSG
+175 SHNDISG
-182 EIPAA
+182 AIPGAI
-187 VARLRGLLRV
+187 VRLPRLLRV
-197 DLADNSLSGPVPA
+197 DLADNSLSGPIPA
-210 AALANLTGLLTLKL
+210 AALANLTSLLTLKL
-224 QDNLLTGLLPDVAA
+224 QDNLLTGLLPDLST
-238 ALPHLAEFN
+238 ALPRLAEFN

-281 PLPACSFLPREP
+281 PLPPCSFLPREP
-293 APTPPSV
+293 APTSPSSV
-300 PSSSSQSVVPSN
+300 PSSSSSTVVPSN
-312 PAASS
+312 PAAS

-322 ASSSPALATPESLRG
+322 ASSSPALATPESLSG

-345 GAIAGIAVGNALV
+345 GAIAGIAAGNALF

-371 CRRDGGGEPA
+371 RSQGGGGEPT
-381 KKRKRRRRVGLE
+381 KKRKRRGRVGLE
-393 EGDGAPFGH
+393 EGDGRLFD

-435 VDGDGSECDGSDG
+435 VDGEDDNDD
-448 DGDSDGAAGRKAKRA
+448 DGDSDSSAGRNTKRVHTS
-463 RAPASHQQQ
+463 ASHPQQ
-472 VRPSRFQL
+472 RRSRFQL

-521 ARDEF
+521 AREEF

-568 RLHCHRM
+568 RLHGHRM
-575 SGEAPLDWTTR
+575 TGEAPLDWTTR

-601 REYRASGV
+601 REYRTSGI
-609 PHGNVKSTNVL
+609 PHGNIKSTNVL
-620 IDKGGAARVADF
+620 LDKDGAARVADF

-650 MAPEQADGKRLSQEA
+650 MAPEQADNKRLSQEA

-681 APAQHLPPLPD
+681 APAQHLQPPLPD
-692 AGGGGGD
+692 AD
-699 AAQRRDKK
+699 AQRRDKK
-707 GGAAAT
+707 GASAT
-713 AAAVSLP
+713 AVSLP

-733 EVFDVELLRYRDIEE
+733 EVFDVELLRYRNIEE

-756 GLACVAQRPEQR
+756 GLACVAPQPEQR
-768 PAMADVVRMIE
+768 PSMADVVRMIE
-779 SVPVDQSPMPEED
+779 SVPVDQSPLPEED

-805 TDDGDG
+805 TDDGEG

>member
-1 MEQPKITLMAL
+1 MAMG
-12 NFDPVIPPFSPCQSS
+12 F
-27 SRPNHTRGRATA
+27 
-39 MAAQFLLR
+39 LR
-47 SMVLLAILACLSLAM
+47 SVGFLAIMAGLSLTM
-62 PATAAAV
+62 PAAV
-69 PQPEPE
+69 AQPEPE

-91 DAHGILAANWSTG
+91 DVHGILAANWSTSN
-104 DACAGRWTGVAC
+104 ACTGRWTGVGC
-116 SADGR
+116 SPDGR

-154 RLNGTLDALLLGVPN
+154 RLNGTLDTLLLGVPN
-169 LALLYL
+169 LKLLYL

-182 EIPAA
+182 AIPDTI
-187 VARLRGLLRV
+187 ARLLRLLRV
-197 DLADNSLSGPVPA
+197 DLADNSLRGPIPA

-224 QDNLLTGLLPDVAA
+224 QDNLLSGLLPDITTV
-238 ALPHLAEFN
+238 LPRLADFN

-263 KFGLASFA
+263 KFGLASFG
-271 GNAGLCGPAP
+271 GNAGLCGLMP
-281 PLPACSFLPREP
+281 PLPPCSFLPREP
-293 APTPPSV
+293 APTSPSV
-300 PSSSSQSVVPSN
+300 SSSPQSVVPSN

-317 SSSSV
+317 SSSV
-322 ASSSPALATPESLRG
+322 ASSTPALATPESR
-337 AGKGGLST
+337 KGGLST
-345 GAIAGIAVGNALV
+345 GAIAGIVVGNAL
-358 FFALVSLLVACCC
+358 FLFALLSLLVAYCCC
-371 CRRDGGGEPA
+371 STGGGDEPA
-381 KKRKRRRRVGLE
+381 KKRKRGGRVGLE
-393 EGDGAPFGH
+393 DEDGGLFGH
-402 HLKGEQPARPGSA
+402 SKGVQPARPGSA
-415 GRCSDGGDS
+415 GIRSDDGGDS

-435 VDGDGSECDGSDG
+435 VDGDGDGDDDGGSD
-448 DGDSDGAAGRKAKRA
+448 SSAGRRGNGGWTSTA
-463 RAPASHQQQ
+463 HQQGS
-472 VRPSRFQL
+472 RRSRFAL

-502 VLGDGRMV
+502 VLSDGRMV

-521 ARDEF
+521 AREEF

-568 RLHCHRM
+568 RLHGHRM
-575 SGEAPLDWTTR
+575 SGESPLDWTTR

-601 REYRASGV
+601 REYRTSTI
-609 PHGNVKSTNVL
+609 PHGNIKSTNVL
-620 IDKGGAARVADF
+620 LDKNGVACVADF

-650 MAPEQADGKRLSQEA
+650 MAPEQADNKRLSQEA

-681 APAQHLPPLPD
+681 IPAQHLQPLPVD
-692 AGGGGGD
+692 AD
-699 AAQRRDKK
+699 VQRKDKRCS
-707 GGAAAT
+707 T
-713 AAAVSLP
+713 AVSLP

-733 EVFDVELLRYRDIEE
+733 EVFDVELLRYKDIEE

-756 GLACVAQRPEQR
+756 ALACVTLQPDQRPS
-768 PAMADVVRMIE
+768 MADVVRMIE
-779 SVPVDQSPMPEED
+779 SIPVDQSPFPEED
-792 RDVSVT
+792 RDVSM

-805 TDDGDG
+805 TDDGDS
-811 RLSY
+811 RLSC